1 MESTFY
7 KDAEGFGAYVEQLK
21 GSDLAGK
28 RRILV
33 CCGTGCIA
41 SGAAGVAE
49 ALDKEL
55 AALPEAERA
64 ELNLVV
70 KRTGCHGFCEKG
82 PLVVLM
88 PEETFY
94 VNVKPKQVAD
104 IVERSVK
111 GGEVIEELLYR
122 DASTDA
128 PVAKYGEIDFYKAQT
143 RVAMRNI
150 GLIDPA
156 DIDDYLLRDGYAAL
170 AKALSTMTPQDVMK
184 AVADAKLRGRGGG
197 GFDAG
202 KKWSHARHAAEALE
216 KHELYVLCNGDEGD
230 PGAFMD
236 RSIMEGDPHGVLEG
250 MIIGAYA
257 LGSAKGYIYVRQEY
271 PLAVENLKKAIADA
285 KERGLL
291 GVNILGSGFDFDLEI
306 SRGGGAFVCGE
317 SSALMRSV
325 EGKVGEPRAKYIHAT
340 DRGLW
345 DRPTV
350 LNNVETWV
358 NVPRIIEKGA
368 AWFTSLGS
376 ERSKGTKAFSLVG
389 KVRNTGLVEVEMG
402 TTLREIIFGPGGGML
417 DGGEK
422 GKFKAVQTGGPSGGC
437 LPEANLD
444 LPVDF
449 DSLTKAGSMMGS
461 GGMIVMDHST
471 CMVDVA
477 RYFTSFLVDESCGKC
492 VPCREGLYQ
501 MYRLLSRICEGEGKP
516 EDLEVIQSLSET
528 ILVGSL
534 CGLGKSG
541 PNPVLSTL
549 KYFKNEYLA
558 HINDRRCPGGVCK
571 ALITYS
577 IDNEAC
583 DGCGACLPA
592 CAATAIIGTPK
603 KGETFQIDELK
614 CDRCGACA
622 AVCKRGAV
630 AVV

>member
-1 MESTFY
+1 MESILY
-7 KDAEGFGAYVEQLK
+7 KDARAFRDHVAQLEAS
-21 GSDLAGK
+21 GLADK
-28 RRILV
+28 RRVLV
-33 CCGTGCIA
+33 CLGTGCVA
-41 SGAAGVAE
+41 SGATAVAE
-49 ALDKEL
+49 KMDEAL
-55 AALPEAERA
+55 AALPEEERV

-94 VNVKPKQVAD
+94 VGVKPKHVAD

-111 GGEVIEELLYR
+111 GGEVIEELLYQ
-122 DASTDA
+122 DASDQA
-128 PVAKYGEIDFYKAQT
+128 VAKYGEIDFYKTQT

-156 DIDDYLLRDGYAAL
+156 DIDDYLLRGGYGAL
-170 AKALSTMTPQDVMK
+170 LKALTEMQPADVMK

-202 KKWSHARHAAEALE
+202 RKWSHARHAAEALPE
-216 KHELYVLCNGDEGD
+216 HELYVLCNGDEGD

-236 RSIMEGDPHGVLEG
+236 RSIMEGDPHGVIEG

-257 LGSAKGYIYVRQEY
+257 LGGTRGYIYVRQEY
-271 PLAVENLKKAIADA
+271 PLAVENLSKAIEDA
-285 KERGLL
+285 RSRGLL
-291 GVNILGSGFDFDLEI
+291 GEDILGSGFSFDIEI

-325 EGKVGEPRAKYIHAT
+325 EGQVGEPRAKYIHAT

-345 DRPTV
+345 DKPTV

-358 NVPRIIEKGA
+358 NVPRIVEKGA
-368 AWFTSLGS
+368 EWFTSLGT
-376 ERSKGTKAFSLVG
+376 ERSAGTKAFSLVG

-402 TTLREIIFGPGGGML
+402 VTLRDIIFGPGGGML

-437 LPEANLD
+437 LPEDKLD
-444 LPVDF
+444 LQVDF

-516 EDLEVIQSLSET
+516 EDLDVIESLSRT

-549 KYFKNEYLA
+549 QQFRAEYEA
-558 HINDRRCPGGVCK
+558 HINDKRCPAGVCK

-592 CAATAIIGTPK
+592 CAANAIIGTPK
-603 KGETFQIDELK
+603 KGDTFQIEELK

-630 AVV
+630 AVA

>member
-1 MESTFY
+1 
-7 KDAEGFGAYVEQLK
+7 
-21 GSDLAGK
+21 
-28 RRILV
+28 
-33 CCGTGCIA
+33 
-41 SGAAGVAE
+41 
-49 ALDKEL
+49 
-55 AALPEAERA
+55 
-64 ELNLVV
+64 
-70 KRTGCHGFCEKG
+70 
-82 PLVVLM
+82 
-88 PEETFY
+88 
-94 VNVKPKQVAD
+94 
-104 IVERSVK
+104 
-111 GGEVIEELLYR
+111 
-122 DASTDA
+122 
-128 PVAKYGEIDFYKAQT
+128 
-143 RVAMRNI
+143 
-150 GLIDPA
+150 
-156 DIDDYLLRDGYAAL
+156 
-170 AKALSTMTPQDVMK
+170 
-184 AVADAKLRGRGGG
+184 
-197 GFDAG
+197 
-202 KKWSHARHAAEALE
+202 
-216 KHELYVLCNGDEGD
+216 
-230 PGAFMD
+230 
-236 RSIMEGDPHGVLEG
+236 
-250 MIIGAYA
+250 
-257 LGSAKGYIYVRQEY
+257 
-271 PLAVENLKKAIADA
+271 
-285 KERGLL
+285 
-291 GVNILGSGFDFDLEI
+291 
-306 SRGGGAFVCGE
+306 
-317 SSALMRSV
+317 MRSV
-325 EGKVGEPRAKYIHAT
+325 EGQVGEPRAKYIHAT

-345 DRPTV
+345 DKPTV

-368 AWFTSLGS
+368 EWFTSLGS
-376 ERSKGTKAFSLVG
+376 ERSSGTKAFSLVG

-437 LPEANLD
+437 LPEDRLD

-516 EDLEVIQSLSET
+516 DDLAAIEDLSRT

-549 KYFKNEYLA
+549 QLFRAEYEA
-558 HINDRRCPGGVCK
+558 HINDKRCPAGVCK

-583 DGCGACLPA
+583 DGCGACMPA
-592 CAATAIIGTPK
+592 CAASAITGTPK
-603 KGETFQIDELK
+603 KGDTFQIDELK

-630 AVV
+630 AVA